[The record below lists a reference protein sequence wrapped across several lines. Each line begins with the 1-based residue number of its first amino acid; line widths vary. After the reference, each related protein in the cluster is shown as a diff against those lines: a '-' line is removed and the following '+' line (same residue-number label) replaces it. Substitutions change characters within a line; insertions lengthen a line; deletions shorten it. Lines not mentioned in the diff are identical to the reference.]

1 MKTKLA
7 IAFFCAS
14 SLAAFAADESAS
26 RLVSIAE
33 STSNK
38 DSHSEVTD
46 SVYWKFPGAVGLNAN
61 QAYFN
66 EYCSD
71 GMGSSAT
78 VDAFIRLNADYMK
91 GKVMWKN
98 AFSAQYGFMYSDQFT
113 GDDEVRKNMDNFA
126 LASKVGYKAAD
137 KLYYS
142 LMGDLES
149 QFTKGYNYAS
159 DVNNLDSAY
168 LVSNFFAPA
177 YAKLSLGV
185 DYTPNKYLTVFAS
198 PLSARFTFCTDTLL
212 SPNFGMER
220 KDNGEYKKSRT
231 ELGAYAKAVSDF
243 DVTSNV
249 HFYSLLEGFYAYNKA
264 VQRTNVTKDAIG
276 NCLYF
281 DELSDFAGDINDET
295 IHGWFVRWRLELAL
309 KVTKNINVAFR
320 TQLKYDVSETKQN
333 PHVDKDAVGLTS
345 KWDLGYPVAK
355 TQFWESTSLGI
366 AYQF

>member
-1 MKTKLA
+1 MKKKLA
-7 IAFFCAS
+7 IAFLFAS
-14 SLAAFAADESAS
+14 SVAAYAADESAS
-26 RLVSIAE
+26 RLVNIAE

-38 DSHSEVTD
+38 SSHTETGD
-46 SVYWKFPGAVGLNAN
+46 SVYWKFPGSVGLNAN

-66 EYCSD
+66 DYCSD

-78 VDAFIRLNADYMK
+78 VDAFLRLNADYMK
-91 GKVMWKN
+91 GKIMWKN
-98 AFSAQYGFMYSDQFT
+98 SFNAQYGFMYSDQFT
-113 GDDEVRKNMDNFA
+113 GDDDIRKNMDNFA
-126 LASKVGYKAAD
+126 LASKFGYKAAD

-142 LMGDLES
+142 VLGDLES

-177 YAKLSLGV
+177 YAKLSIGI

-198 PLSARFTFCTDTLL
+198 PASARFTFCTDTLL
-212 SPNFGMER
+212 SANYGMER
-220 KDNGEYKKSRT
+220 KDNGKGEYKKVRT
-231 ELGAYAKAVSDF
+231 EIGAYAKAVSDF
-243 DVTSNV
+243 DVTSTL

-264 VQRTNVTKDAIG
+264 VHSYNEA
-276 NCLYF
+276 LYDNHIFF
-281 DELSDFAGDINDET
+281 DDLASYSGQVDGDE
-295 IHGWFVRWRLELAL
+295 IHGWFVRWRLELAM

-333 PHVDKDAVGLTS
+333 PHVDKTNTKTTD

-355 TQFWESTSLGI
+355 TQFWEATSLGI